1 MNYYGFESNN
11 EFNPLFEKMRERF
24 CQNGTIADQLT
35 ARAAK
40 YHKEKPKRVTAE
52 QHMTVAN
59 FLPHISKGTAIKKR
73 SFFSLKN
80 INSAC
85 LLLLIAG
92 TVLFSGAALGTLR
105 TDNSVKP
112 SLLMDTSEKGEENMM
127 LFDSMP
133 WEHISSDLAAE
144 MENVAL

>member
-1 MNYYGFESNN
+1 MNHYGFESNNN

-24 CQNGTIADQLT
+24 CQNGTVAEQL
-35 ARAAK
+35 AERAAK
-40 YHKEKPKRVTAE
+40 YNKRKPKRVTAE

-59 FLPHISKGTAIKKR
+59 FLPKASAANTKKR

-92 TVLFSGAALGTLR
+92 TVLFSGATLGTLR
-105 TDNSVKP
+105 EEKSVRPTLLSEP
-112 SLLMDTSEKGEENMM
+112 SAKSEETMVLSDT
-127 LFDSMP
+127 MP
-133 WEHISSDLAAE
+133 WDHISSDITLDE
-144 MENVAL
+144 ERTDI